1 MILDKKSTYIKTKER
16 LLQLV
21 EFLREKNFIFS
32 VFLFFLIYIVFDLF
46 WTPTYSH
53 FLEKYNIVF
62 MLTPN
67 DTIMKQPLYLQI
79 SLAVILSPLLETLV
93 TQEWLYKLLTMASRL
108 KKKKFMIAI
117 IGGLVFGSLHFY
129 SLSYMV
135 YHFFI
140 GFLYMSAFIIKIDK
154 EPYWTVVVL
163 HGLINLLVIL
173 T

>member
-1 MILDKKSTYIKTKER
+1 MIKEW
-16 LLQLV
+16 Q
-21 EFLREKNFIFS
+21 
-32 VFLFFLIYIVFDLF
+32 
-46 WTPTYSH
+46 
-53 FLEKYNIVF
+53 
-62 MLTPN
+62 
-67 DTIMKQPLYLQI
+67 
-79 SLAVILSPLLETLV
+79 
-93 TQEWLYKLLTMASRL
+93 